1 MTEQNK
7 HIGWQRILLLIIPYI
22 FIIGIL
28 ELIGAF
34 ISGIDTSN
42 IESDKTSIQL
52 LIMQI
57 FSLLGTAIV
66 LWIFMKYQD
75 KEKFIRLGFE
85 IKNRIKE
92 FNVGIGIGLIIM
104 GIGYILLLFLNEISF
119 QRIVFSTNE
128 ILISILIFCIVA
140 IVEETLFR
148 GYILRNLMISFNKY
162 IALILSSILFSLMHG
177 FNPNIDLFALIN
189 LFLAGILFGLPYI
202 HTRNLWFPIALHFS
216 WNFFQ
221 SLFGFNVSGKDVYSL
236 IEFSLSEKNILN
248 GGAFGF
254 EGSIFSVIMMII
266 TIVLIEIY
274 YRNKKTILD
283 NL

>member
-1 MTEQNK
+1 MTEKNK
-7 HIGWQRILLLIIPYI
+7 HLGWQRILLLIIPYVLIVGI
-22 FIIGIL
+22 FQ
-28 ELIGAF
+28 LIGVY

-42 IESDKTSIQL
+42 IESDKTSVQI

-92 FNVGIGIGLIIM
+92 FNVGIGAGFIIM
-104 GIGYILLLFLNEISF
+104 GFGYILLLFLNEISF

-128 ILISILIFCIVA
+128 ILISILIFFIVA

-162 IALILSSILFSLMHG
+162 IALIISSILFSLMHS
-177 FNPNIDLFALIN
+177 FNPNIDLFALIT

-236 IEFSLSEKNILN
+236 IEFSLSDSNLLN

-266 TIVLIEIY
+266 TMVLIEIY
-274 YRNKKTILD
+274 YRNKKTNLD